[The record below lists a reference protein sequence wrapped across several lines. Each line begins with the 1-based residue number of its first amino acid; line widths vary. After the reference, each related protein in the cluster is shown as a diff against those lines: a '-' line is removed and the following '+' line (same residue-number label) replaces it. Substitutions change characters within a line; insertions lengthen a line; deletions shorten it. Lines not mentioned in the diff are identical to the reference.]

1 MVVCPLS
8 KLCKSEV
15 LFDCMRALRG
25 LLFCHPVGTDYAG
38 YTCVRLCLLLISA
51 IVYVCALIGD
61 EILISYGTSIMGNE
75 NSSIPSDNT
84 TTPTSDWQSVCSYG
98 SRRRSSLGSVRMPS
112 PVDAPEPDLSHLTA
126 EEISQIQAVIDR
138 AKEVQSEEHLRIR

>member
-1 MVVCPLS
+1 MVEQLFS

-15 LFDCMRALRG
+15 LFVWAPPCPTPPG
-25 LLFCHPVGTDYAG
+25 GTEYAV
-38 YTCVRLCLLLISA
+38 CPCARLCLLFISI
-51 IVYVCALIGD
+51 IVCVCALIDGD
-61 EILISYGTSIMGNE
+61 EILISHGTWIMGNE

-84 TTPTSDWQSVCSYG
+84 TTTTSDWQSVCSYG
-98 SRRRSSLGSVRMPS
+98 SQRRSSVGSMRMPS

-138 AKEVQSEEHLRIR
+138 AKEVQSEEHQRIR